1 MSRPACIANRCRQD
15 RAPCPCPC
23 PQACHLPE
31 GAHAGLHTHTHTHR
45 PAARTPQ
52 RHRADNHGP
61 RWTLATHTPPEP
73 EGFGLGVLGHVAVVL
88 ACLAALAVIVIT
100 APRP

>member
-1 MSRPACIANRCRQD
+1 MSRPACIANQCRQG
-15 RAPCPCPC
+15 RTPCPC

-31 GAHAGLHTHTHTHR
+31 GAHAGLHTHTHR
-45 PAARTPQ
+45 PTARTPK
-52 RHRADNHGP
+52 RHRADNHGR